1 MTKFVVS
8 NVKKPQMFEG
18 ITMNKQ
24 MEMIDIL
31 QHECRKDSELF
42 DMIVEEYVLGLNA
55 FEEANLEDFIVNNF
69 GDL

>member
-1 MTKFVVS
+1 M
-8 NVKKPQMFEG
+8 MD
-18 ITMNKQ
+18 KQ

-31 QHECRKDSELF
+31 QQECRNDPALL
-42 DMIVEEYVLGLNA
+42 DTIIEEYVLGLNA